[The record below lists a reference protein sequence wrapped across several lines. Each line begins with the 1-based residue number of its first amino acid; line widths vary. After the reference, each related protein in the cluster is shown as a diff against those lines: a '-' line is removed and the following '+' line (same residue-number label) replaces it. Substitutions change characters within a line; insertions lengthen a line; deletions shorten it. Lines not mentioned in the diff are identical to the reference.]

1 MDTLN
6 LTLAGIFL
14 LVVIYIGAQLIMKPL
29 KLISKLLINSVI
41 GILLL
46 LLVNY
51 GGSFFGFELP
61 INIITILVA
70 GFLGIPGILLLV
82 SFQLLLH

>member
-6 LTLAGIFL
+6 MILAGLFL
-14 LVVIYIGAQLIMKPL
+14 LVAIYIGAQLIMKPL
-29 KLISKLLINSVI
+29 KLISKLIINSLI
-41 GILLL
+41 GIVLLL
-46 LLVNY
+46 IANY

-70 GFLGIPGILLLV
+70 GFPGIPGILLLV
-82 SFQLLLH
+82 CFQLLLH

>member
-6 LTLAGIFL
+6 MILAGIFL

-29 KLISKLLINSVI
+29 KLISKLIINSLI

-46 LLVNY
+46 LIANY

-61 INIITILVA
+61 INVITILVA
-70 GFLGIPGILLLV
+70 GFLGIPGILLLAC
-82 SFQLLLH
+82 FQLLLH

>member
-6 LTLAGIFL
+6 MILAGLFL
-14 LVVIYIGAQLIMKPL
+14 LVAIYIGAQLIMKPL
-29 KLISKLLINSVI
+29 KLISKLIINSLI
-41 GILLL
+41 GIVLLL
-46 LLVNY
+46 IANY

-82 SFQLLLH
+82 CFQLLLH

>member
-6 LTLAGIFL
+6 MILAGTFL

-29 KLISKLLINSVI
+29 KLISKLIINSLI

-46 LLVNY
+46 LIANY

-61 INIITILVA
+61 INVITILVA

-82 SFQLLLH
+82 CFQLLLH